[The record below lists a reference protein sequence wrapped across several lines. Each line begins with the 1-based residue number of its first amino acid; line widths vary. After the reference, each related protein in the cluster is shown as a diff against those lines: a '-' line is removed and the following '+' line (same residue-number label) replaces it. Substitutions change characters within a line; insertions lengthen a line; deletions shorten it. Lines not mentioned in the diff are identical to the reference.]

1 MSPGR
6 LDKKMCSASVEPM
19 PSRISTPNRSVNRRC
34 SGAGSG
40 SPADAHIRTDENAS
54 AGTSLAVS
62 AA

>member
-1 MSPGR
+1 
-6 LDKKMCSASVEPM
+6 MCRASVDPM
-19 PSRISTPNRSVNRRC
+19 PSRICTPKRSVNRRC

-40 SPADAHIRTDENAS
+40 SPADAHIRTDANAS